1 MIIETASLFKN
12 MQVNKG
18 STKNVKEGGHKLTKL
33 NPKAAGWP
41 KAGNEGKP
49 DFAPAGA
56 EFPENGS
63 KPP

>member
-1 MIIETASLFKN
+1 
-12 MQVNKG
+12 MQVKKG
-18 STKNVKEGGHKLTKL
+18 STKNLKEGRHKLTKL